1 MFVVLIRPLDVGGR
15 SQSECDMQNIKPHG
29 MPLIPASPEVLHNG
43 LKGLAHSGSNQKKKK
58 KVPEVF
64 NLDNSWSSKIA
75 VLRVHDITSCVAKA
89 FALHIPDS
97 SDTQTFC

>member
-43 LKGLAHSGSNQKKKK
+43 PKGLAHSGSNQKKKK
-58 KVPEVF
+58 IQ
-64 NLDNSWSSKIA
+64 NG
-75 VLRVHDITSCVAKA
+75 
-89 FALHIPDS
+89 
-97 SDTQTFC
+97 